1 MTAPATTRRVL
12 VVDDDP
18 VMLRVASAL
27 LAAEGLEVARAA
39 SGEEAMSAVA
49 RGRFDLVLSDVK
61 LPGVTG
67 LELVRQVHALS
78 AETPI
83 ILMTAFASVN
93 SAVEA
98 MRAGASDYIVKP
110 FEPDDLKLRVRKAL
124 RFVRL
129 ENENRRLRQDLGT
142 SAASARLIAA
152 SPAMRAVAATIAKL
166 ARTDLT
172 VFLLGE
178 SGTGKEV
185 MARALHYDGPRAEG
199 PFVAVNCA
207 ALPRDLV
214 ESELFGSA
222 KGAFTGAH
230 RDRPGKFEAADGGTL
245 FLDEAAEL
253 PLEAQPKL
261 LRALE
266 ERAFE
271 RVGETTLRRVNVRVV
286 AAANR
291 DPRAM
296 VEEGRFREDLYFRLA
311 VAPVYVP
318 PLRERPEDVGPL
330 ARAFLRRLASDEEA
344 PELTAEAIAELE
356 RRRWPGNVRELKNV
370 IERAFALNEG
380 GPIEA
385 EHLQDAAW
393 GPLPSATAPEPAAAA
408 GGTRLPADGAPL
420 DDLVRDILLEALTRT
435 SWNQSA
441 AARLLRVPRHIL
453 QYRMA
458 KYGIRQPPRP

>member
-1 MTAPATTRRVL
+1 MTAPATRRRVL

-67 LELVRQVHALS
+67 LELVQQVHALS

-245 FLDEAAEL
+245 FLDEAADL
-253 PLEAQPKL
+253 PIEAQPKL

-330 ARAFLRRLASDEEA
+330 ARAFLRRLAGDEEA

-393 GPLPSATAPEPAAAA
+393 GLLPSATSPEPPPAV

-441 AARLLRVPRHIL
+441 AARLLRIPRHIL

>member
-67 LELVRQVHALS
+67 LELVQQVHALS

-245 FLDEAAEL
+245 FLDEAADL

-393 GPLPSATAPEPAAAA
+393 GPLPAATAPEPAPA

-441 AARLLRVPRHIL
+441 AARLLRIPRHIL

>member
-1 MTAPATTRRVL
+1 MTAPGARRVL

-18 VMLRVASAL
+18 LLLRVAAAL
-27 LAAEGLEVARAA
+27 LSAEGFDVSRAP
-39 SGEEAMSAVA
+39 SGEEALAAVA
-49 RGRFDLVLSDVK
+49 RSRFDLVLSDVK

-67 LELVRQVHALS
+67 LELVQQVHAIS
-78 AETPI
+78 PDTPI

-124 RFVRL
+124 RLVRL
-129 ENENRRLRQDLGT
+129 ESENKRLRQDLGAG
-142 SAASARLIAA
+142 SPSARLVAA
-152 SPAMRAVAATIAKL
+152 SPAMRAVAATIEKL

-185 MARALHYDGPRAEG
+185 MARALHYDGPRADG

-230 RDRPGKFEAADGGTL
+230 RDRQGKFEAADGGTL

-253 PLEAQPKL
+253 PLETQPKL

-266 ERAFE
+266 ERAFS
-271 RVGETTLRRVNVRVV
+271 RVGETALRRVDVRVV

-291 DPRAM
+291 DPRTM

-330 ARAFLRRLASDEEA
+330 ARSFLRRLAGDEEA
-344 PELTAEAIAELE
+344 PELTPEAVAELM

-380 GPIEA
+380 GPIEP
-385 EHLQDAAW
+385 EHLQDAGW
-393 GPLPSATAPEPAAAA
+393 GALPASAPAAAA
-408 GGTRLPADGAPL
+408 TASRLPEEGAPL
-420 DDLVRDILLEALTRT
+420 DDLVRDILREALERT

-458 KYGIRQPPRP
+458 KYGIRPPVRQ

>member
-1 MTAPATTRRVL
+1 VGSSPSRRVL

-18 VMLRVASAL
+18 LLLRVAAAL
-27 LAAEGLEVARAA
+27 LAAEGFDVARAA
-39 SGEEAMSAVA
+39 SGEEALAALA
-49 RGRFDLVLSDVK
+49 RARYDLVLSDVK

-67 LELVRQVHALS
+67 FELVQQVRAIS
-78 AETPI
+78 ADTPI

-98 MRAGASDYIVKP
+98 MHAGASDYIVKP

-124 RFVRL
+124 RLVRL
-129 ENENRRLRQDLGT
+129 ENENRRLRQDLG
-142 SAASARLIAA
+142 AAAPSARLVAA
-152 SPAMRAVAATIAKL
+152 SPAMRQVAATIEKL

-185 MARALHYDGPRAEG
+185 MARALHYDGPRADG

-230 RDRPGKFEAADGGTL
+230 KDRPGKFEAADGGTL

-253 PLEAQPKL
+253 PIETQPKL

-266 ERAFE
+266 ERAFS
-271 RVGETTLRRVNVRVV
+271 RVGETALRRVDVRVV

-291 DPRAM
+291 DPRTM

-330 ARAFLRRLASDEEA
+330 ARSFLRRLAGDEEA
-344 PELTAEAIAELE
+344 PELTEEAVAELM

-385 EHLQDAAW
+385 EHLQDAGW
-393 GPLPSATAPEPAAAA
+393 GPQPASPPAAPPA
-408 GGTRLPADGAPL
+408 GGGGSRLPAEGAAL
-420 DDLVRDILLEALTRT
+420 DDLVRDILREALERT

-441 AARLLRVPRHIL
+441 ASRLLRVPRHIL

-458 KYGIRQPPRP
+458 KYGIRPPVQK